1 MTQPTS
7 SDASGL
13 SERDAAVLD
22 FERGW
27 WRYAGAKERAI
38 REQLD
43 LSATQYYQVLNRLID
58 DPAALQA
65 EPMLVKRLQ
74 RLRDSRQ
81 RERSAR
87 RLNA

>member
-1 MTQPTS
+1 MTQSAPV
-7 SDASGL
+7 DFHEL
-13 SERDAAVLD
+13 SERDATVLA

-27 WRYAGAKERAI
+27 WRYSGAKERAI

-43 LSATQYYQVLNRLID
+43 LSATQYYQILNRLID

-74 RLRDSRQ
+74 RLRASRQ
-81 RERSAR
+81 RERSVR